1 MVSLNVAPRS
11 KPGHQPLP
19 SSRRVNPRTNTLVYN
34 RATLGFIL
42 SHTTTASPPNLFI
55 DAVPRRWQPSPTVRI
70 SVGVHAASA
79 AAALFIPEA
88 WPWALG
94 LIGANQAVLAR
105 AVLTPRSS
113 ALGPNLNQ
121 LPVAAIARNE
131 IALTFDD
138 GPDPEVTPQVL
149 DRLDAH
155 HAKATFFI
163 VGARAREHPV
173 LVREIVRRGHAVENH
188 SYLHSF
194 NFPWYGPRRLARDIS
209 MAQVAITEICERAP
223 VFFRAPMGFRT
234 PLLDPVLARLGL
246 HLASWTRRAFDT
258 VQRDPRII
266 AARLS
271 RDLGAGD
278 ILLMH
283 DGIAMR
289 DRARL
294 ATVDSLDRVLAC
306 IADHNLKPVTLRSAC
321 GYIGTP

>member
-1 MVSLNVAPRS
+1 
-11 KPGHQPLP
+11 
-19 SSRRVNPRTNTLVYN
+19 
-34 RATLGFIL
+34 L
-42 SHTTTASPPNLFI
+42 SHTTTAPPSHIFI
-55 DAVPRRWQPSPTVRI
+55 DSAPRRWQPSPTIRV

-79 AAALFIPEA
+79 AAAIFIPEA

-94 LIGANQAVLAR
+94 MIGANQAVLAR
-105 AVLTPRSS
+105 AVLTPRSGT
-113 ALGPNLNQ
+113 LGPNLNR
-121 LPVAAIARNE
+121 LPPAAIARRE

-173 LVREIVRRGHAVENH
+173 LVREIVRRGHAIENH

-194 NFPWYGPRRLARDIS
+194 NFPWYGPRRLTRDIS
-209 MAQVAITEICERAP
+209 MAQATIAEICGRAP

-246 HLASWTRRAFDT
+246 HLVSWTRRAFDT

-294 ATVDSLDRVLAC
+294 ATVESLDRVLASV
-306 IADHNLKPVTLRSAC
+306 ADHKLKPVTLRSAC
-321 GYIGTP
+321 EYIGTP